1 MNPSTMRVAQLKEE
15 LKNRSLKTTGKKS
28 DLIKRLEA
36 AIEVEN
42 SKDEGDDEEIG
53 EDEEAIDTD
62 DDVDESDSSEGGSSN
77 VSSRRGAK
85 RGQKY
90 KQMQLRGGGV
100 SFKDVEG
107 MVRPF
112 SGQDNCLVQKWV
124 AEYEGVA
131 LLLELN
137 DLQKLVF
144 AQRLLTGLAKV
155 FVQTE
160 NYTTWKTL
168 KAGLI
173 DEFKTVSTS
182 RELHLELS
190 KRTKKREE
198 STQEYLIRMREIASK
213 GSIDDESLI
222 QYVINGLPDSTAN
235 KAILYGAISIT
246 EFKNKLKLY
255 DKMKKSVA
263 PNTAQNSKDSV
274 VPAEKRSTPKPVTKP
289 EGGKGLDTLTK
300 YNR

>member
-1 MNPSTMRVAQLKEE
+1 MNPSTMKVAQLKEE

-144 AQRLLTGLAKV
+144 AQRLLTGVCPNGKLHNM
-155 FVQTE
+155 E
-160 NYTTWKTL
+160 N
-168 KAGLI
+168 
-173 DEFKTVSTS
+173 S
-182 RELHLELS
+182 
-190 KRTKKREE
+190 E
-198 STQEYLIRMREIASK
+198 SWVDRR
-213 GSIDDESLI
+213 
-222 QYVINGLPDSTAN
+222 V
-235 KAILYGAISIT
+235 
-246 EFKNKLKLY
+246 
-255 DKMKKSVA
+255 
-263 PNTAQNSKDSV
+263 
-274 VPAEKRSTPKPVTKP
+274 
-289 EGGKGLDTLTK
+289 
-300 YNR
+300 

>member
-1 MNPSTMRVAQLKEE
+1 MNPSTMKVSQLKEE
-15 LKNRSLKTTGKKS
+15 LKNRSLKMTGKKS

-62 DDVDESDSSEGGSSN
+62 DDVDESDSSNGGSSN

-90 KQMQLRGGGV
+90 KQIMQLRGGGV

-112 SGQDNCLVQKWV
+112 SGQDNCLVEKWV

-190 KRTKKREE
+190 KRFKKREE

-222 QYVINGLPDSTAN
+222 QYVIDGLPDSTSN
-235 KAILYGAISIT
+235 NAILYGAISLA

-255 DKMKKSVA
+255 DKMKNSVA

-289 EGGKGLDTLTK
+289 ESGKG
-300 YNR
+300 NW